1 MRKLLSIM
9 ALVVIALLS
18 FSFVSALDMTNDL
31 QVSSVRVNDDYVQP
45 SDVLAVDEG
54 QALSIRVGLTAQSD
68 VQDIEVEAKIA
79 GYEYS
84 DHENLLD
91 STPLFD
97 MEAGTTK
104 YVNLEVRLPR
114 QLDQDHYSLRLRVM
128 DRNTAAI
135 SYEYQLA
142 VEALR
147 HGVDI
152 ADVAFSPGSSV
163 RAGRSLLATVLL
175 QNFGQRN
182 ENDVKVTVAVP
193 SLGINAVEFVDVQ
206 STPDDT
212 DFQDVPEMFLPIPAS
227 AAPGD
232 YQVQV
237 TADYDL
243 YETVSKTFTIHVLEN
258 EQLAPRGDESVVVLA
273 AGPETQT
280 IAAGTSARYA
290 VALSNAGR
298 QSRAFVLEA
307 PAGDWASVSLSDSL
321 VVLEPGRNQ
330 VVYVTVQPTASAVA
344 GQHAFSVAVKSG
356 NTVLQTVTLNANV
369 VQGQAAASGSLG
381 LRNGL
386 EIALIVLV
394 VLLVIVGLIIGFTR
408 LRKDEEDEEQTYY

>member
-9 ALVVIALLS
+9 ALVVISLLS
-18 FSFVSALDMTNDL
+18 FSFVSALDQTTDL
-31 QVSSVRVNDDYVQP
+31 HVSSVRVNDDYVQP
-45 SDVLAVDEG
+45 SDILAVEEG
-54 QALSIRVGLTAQSD
+54 QTLNIRVGLNAQSNA
-68 VQDIEVEAKIA
+68 QDIEVEAKIA

-84 DHENLLD
+84 DHENLID

-104 YVNLEVRLPR
+104 YVDLQVKLPR
-114 QLDQDHYSLRLRVM
+114 QLDQDHYMLRLRIM
-128 DRNTAAI
+128 DRDTTSIN
-135 SYEYQLA
+135 YEYQLA
-142 VEALR
+142 VEAVR
-147 HGVDI
+147 HGVEV

-182 ENDVKVTVAVP
+182 ENDVKVTVAAP
-193 SLGINAVEFVDVQ
+193 SLGISAVEFVDVQ

-232 YQVQV
+232 YEVRV

-243 YETVSKTFTIHVLEN
+243 YETATKTFTIHVLEN
-258 EQLAPRGDESVVVLA
+258 EQLAPQGDESVVVLA

-280 IAAGTSARYA
+280 IAAGSSAKYA
-290 VALSNAGR
+290 IALSNAGR
-298 QSRAFVLEA
+298 QSKAFVLEA
-307 PAGDWASVSLSDSL
+307 AAGDWASVSLSESL

-330 VVYVTVQPTASAVA
+330 VVYVEVTPSASAVA
-344 GQHAFSVAVKSG
+344 GQHTFSVAVKSG
-356 NTVLQTVTLNANV
+356 SNVLQTVTLNANV
-369 VQGQAAASGSLG
+369 VQAQAAASGNLS

-408 LRKDEEDEEQTYY
+408 LRKDEDEEEQTYY